1 MKSTRSATSYPPSRK
16 PKPTRGARHL
26 PTPPI
31 DAHDAPRV
39 VSRSVVGH
47 RVRSRRR
54 RQGRASH
61 PARRGVLVASDP
73 VRLFQTRC
81 PPAFARISRV
91 RSRDDRL
98 GERFRRDGRFRFR
111 FRFRA
116 SPASRIAVV
125 GGARGPDH
133 RARASAPRLRRRH
146 GVRQVPR
153 DRLRRASTST
163 AAPGADK
170 LGCLEMFREHNNPM
184 CPRTRRVGNDALG
197 QLELMNINIPDLIDG
212 DDART
217 GLVSPTDGDALC
229 GTVMRCDCCAR
240 WEGGAWNR

>member
-1 MKSTRSATSYPPSRK
+1 MRGFARVTMVRFRKRSERVMPLISTRSATSYQPSRK
-16 PKPTRGARHL
+16 PKPKRGARHL

-116 SPASRIAVV
+116 SPASAH
-125 GGARGPDH
+125 RGRGRGPVRPDH

-153 DRLRRASTST
+153 DQARARRGVQ
-163 AAPGADK
+163 PQRRRRGA
-170 LGCLEMFREHNNPM
+170 R
-184 CPRTRRVGNDALG
+184 
-197 QLELMNINIPDLIDG
+197 
-212 DDART
+212 
-217 GLVSPTDGDALC
+217 
-229 GTVMRCDCCAR
+229 
-240 WEGGAWNR
+240 